1 MFADKGWYVGATDV
15 DKEGL
20 ERLKKIIGEDHF
32 FSTMNVTDASM
43 VEETLSEFSQNTN
56 GKIEVLF
63 NNAGV
68 AEVDPFEKTVLKQH
82 FQMLDVN
89 IKGVLNCTYSAF
101 PYLKHSDVASVINM
115 SSAAANYGV
124 PSEVT
129 YSGTKFFVRGF
140 TEALNIE
147 WEQYKIH
154 VCDIMPNYVDTPMVA
169 NVEGK
174 IIDNIGVKL
183 TAQDVANTVWQ
194 AVHTKKIHW
203 PVDRIGYKL
212 LQKLSLITPNRI
224 NRFMMKKLAGY

>member
-1 MFADKGWYVGATDV
+1 MPQINCNCNKYYV
-15 DKEGL
+15 
-20 ERLKKIIGEDHF
+20 
-32 FSTMNVTDASM
+32 
-43 VEETLSEFSQNTN
+43 
-56 GKIEVLF
+56 
-63 NNAGV
+63 
-68 AEVDPFEKTVLKQH
+68 
-82 FQMLDVN
+82 
-89 IKGVLNCTYSAF
+89 Y
-101 PYLKHSDVASVINM
+101 YM

-124 PSEVT
+124 PSEAT

-183 TAQDVANTVWQ
+183 TSHDVAETVWK
-194 AVHTKKIHW
+194 AVHKKRIHW

-212 LQKLSLITPNRI
+212 LQKLSPFTPNNV
-224 NRFMMKKLAGY
+224 NRYIMKKLAGY